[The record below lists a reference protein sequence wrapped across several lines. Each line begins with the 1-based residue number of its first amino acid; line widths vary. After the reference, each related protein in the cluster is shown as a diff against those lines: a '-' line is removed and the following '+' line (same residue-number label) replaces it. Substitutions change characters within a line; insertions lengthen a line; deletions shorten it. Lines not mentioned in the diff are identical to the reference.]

1 METSATKTK
10 YPLGFYAACLTYTF
24 ERFAF
29 YGTKPLLILF
39 LITAVAKGGL
49 GINETEAAIITVNFT
64 AFTYIAPVFGG
75 VICDKWLGARYAVT
89 IGCILMGLGYLIGW
103 KATSVH
109 DINMMI
115 AVVSLG
121 TGLFKGNLAGLIGRL
136 FDNPEI
142 LDTAFSVQ
150 YAFVNIGA
158 MVGSALMGSM
168 YMGAFMQGQQ
178 LGFRTVFLVC
188 AILVFVGGAFFT
200 LCYKTLRGQGI
211 KPFKYY
217 TDINGQVIGEEANE
231 SAEEIKEEAKAPLT
245 KLEKNRVAL
254 IVFVSFV
261 SIIFWLF
268 YEQQSVSLTIYM
280 AKYVDMTVGGFRF
293 SEAHVSTTWNG
304 LLCVFLSLAAAK
316 LWARLAK
323 RPQGDMSMFHKVTWA
338 FVFLGLSYLIL
349 VFMEMTRGVGAPETA
364 KISVLWLFA
373 FGFVLTLGEI
383 CFSPLGNSFVSKY
396 APKKYLS
403 LLLGVW
409 LFATFAANKLSG
421 YVEGFIQKLGIMNVF
436 ITFTVISFVTAAIL
450 FVFSNKLTRL
460 LDQE

>member
-1 METSATKTK
+1 METSVKKTK
-10 YPLGFYAACLTYTF
+10 YPLGFYISCLTYTF

-29 YGTKPLLILF
+29 YGSKPLLILF

-49 GINETEAAIITVNFT
+49 GINEAEAAIITVNFT
-64 AFTYIAPVFGG
+64 AWTYIAPVVGG
-75 VICDKWLGARYAVT
+75 FICDKWLGARYAVS
-89 IGCILMGLGYLIGW
+89 IGCLLMGLGYLIGW
-103 KATSVH
+103 KADSVTMV
-109 DINMMI
+109 NMMI
-115 AVVSLG
+115 AVVSVG
-121 TGLFKGNLAGLIGRL
+121 TGLFKGNLAGIIGRL
-136 FDNPEI
+136 FDDPEI

-150 YAFVNIGA
+150 YSFVNIGA
-158 MVGSALMGSM
+158 MLGSALMGYL
-168 YMGAFMQGQQ
+168 YMTAFMDGKM

-188 AILVFVGGAFFT
+188 AILVFLGGIFFT
-200 LCYKTLRGQGI
+200 LSYKTLRGQGI
-211 KPFKYY
+211 KPFKYF
-217 TDINGQVIGEEANE
+217 TDVNGKIIGEEPNE
-231 SAEEIKEEAKAPLT
+231 TKEEIKEEAAAPLT

-254 IVFVSFV
+254 IVFISFV

-280 AKYVDMTVGGFRF
+280 SKYVDMTVGGFRF

-323 RPQGDMSMFHKVTWA
+323 RPQGDMSMFHKVTWS

-349 VFMEMTRGVGAPETA
+349 VFMEMSRGVGAPETV
-364 KISVLWLFA
+364 KTSVLWLFA

-421 YVEGFIQKLGIMNVF
+421 YVEGFIVKLGIMNIF
-436 ITFTVISFVTAAIL
+436 ITFTIVSFITAAIM
-450 FVFSNKLTRL
+450 FVLSNRLTKL

>member
-1 METSATKTK
+1 METSVKKTK
-10 YPLGFYAACLTYTF
+10 YPLGFYVACMTYTF

-29 YGTKPLLILF
+29 YGSKPLLVLF
-39 LITAVAKGGL
+39 LFTAVAKGGL
-49 GINETEAAIITVNFT
+49 GINEADAAVVAMQFT
-64 AFTYIAPVFGG
+64 AWTYIAPVIGG
-75 VICDKWLGARYAVT
+75 LICDRILGARYAVSL
-89 IGCILMGLGYLIGW
+89 GCLLMGLGYLIGW
-103 KATSVH
+103 KANSIVGVYL
-109 DINMMI
+109 MI

-121 TGLFKGNLAGLIGRL
+121 TGLFKGNLAGIIGRL
-136 FDNPEI
+136 FDDPEL

-150 YAFVNIGA
+150 YSFVNIGA
-158 MVGSALMGSM
+158 MFGSAIMGAL
-168 YMGAFMQGQQ
+168 YMGAYMNGQV
-178 LGFRTVFLVC
+178 LGFRTVFLTC
-188 AILVFVGGAFFT
+188 AILVFAGGIFFT
-200 LCYKTLRGQGI
+200 LGYKTLRGQGI

-217 TDINGQVIGEEANE
+217 TDINGNIIGEEPNE
-231 SAEEIKEEAKAPLT
+231 SKEEIKEEAVAPLT

-254 IVFVSFV
+254 IVFISFV

-280 AKYVDMTVGGFRF
+280 AKYVDMTVGGFKF

-349 VFMEMTRGVGAPETA
+349 VFMEMTRGVGAPETV

-403 LLLGVW
+403 VLLGVW
-409 LFATFAANKLSG
+409 LFATFAANMLG
-421 YVEGFIQKLGIMNVF
+421 GFVEGYIIKLGILNIF
-436 ITFTVISFVTAAIL
+436 ITFTIVSFVTAAIMFIL
-450 FVFSNKLTRL
+450 SGKFTRL
-460 LDQE
+460 LDEE